1 MKKIRYLLFLLMG
14 ISSCTT
20 LPKGNANPKTQLVT
34 VGPGP
39 EDMVV
44 DTITEKPRLLLSCH
58 ARRDGDAHYSEIN
71 AYYPLDGSVRV
82 LKRLEPAEL
91 HFNPHGVDLVKV
103 KDTLILLVVNHDPLN
118 HENSILRYA
127 VKKDELVFL
136 SKIVDPLIVSP
147 NAVTGFADGTLL
159 ISNDAGKMGDYTEA
173 LFKLKRAQIIYWN
186 HTTCSVAAGKFCFSN
201 GITNQA
207 GKVYLAST
215 IQNKIWKFDFKDGKM
230 INQQVI
236 AKVNGADNIRICDG
250 NLYVACHLRF
260 LDFLK
265 HMKNAAHYSPSTVY
279 KINPV
284 SMQKSVVFFDDG
296 AKLSAGSTGLS
307 FHNKLYV
314 SGVFD
319 AKMAIADEAAEPEH

>member
-1 MKKIRYLLFLLMG
+1 MFANERWSLYWCFHKGLTLFFISFLARIFIPDTDRSRSTELG
-14 ISSCTT
+14 INDKPQSSNFAHASNNRRIGFGSFSFQHS
-20 LPKGNANPKTQLVT
+20 K
-34 VGPGP
+34 
-39 EDMVV
+39 
-44 DTITEKPRLLLSCH
+44 LLS
-58 ARRDGDAHYSEIN
+58 AGE
-71 AYYPLDGSVRV
+71 G
-82 LKRLEPAEL
+82 
-91 HFNPHGVDLVKV
+91 G
-103 KDTLILLVVNHDPLN
+103 
-118 HENSILRYA
+118 
-127 VKKDELVFL
+127 
-136 SKIVDPLIVSP
+136 
-147 NAVTGFADGTLL
+147 LL

-265 HMKNAAHYSPSTVY
+265 HMKNAAHYSPTMVY

-319 AKMAIADEAAEPEH
+319 AKMAIADEAAEPER